1 LLCSFGHKPAKQ
13 TPTAA
18 CSQLINPIFEADFYF
33 EVVFSQRDH
42 YKAELMALNIS
53 NTPSAH
59 CLFLDTNQQS
69 FRYISI
75 ANVIAGVLNAI
86 FALIATSSNAVI
98 LISFWKTSSLHTPQN
113 SLLCWI
119 AFADLLVGAVVQPLD
134 VVQRI
139 MEELHNI
146 DTYCSIRLAKNA
158 LAWIISSVSFCI
170 LTTISVER
178 LVALLKPLQHSTL
191 VTHSRI
197 LLLVVLYWV
206 LCIALYVAR
215 FAGLPNQTFLGTAS
229 VLAFVNLTINVVS
242 YFKIFKV
249 IKHHQRQIHDEAA
262 LSNRLHGQIAATEIK
277 SFKTFTLTAVYIVTL
292 VILFYVPFICY
303 LVAYTILGFIGPV
316 KLAYVCLE
324 TLSYVN
330 SSVNPF
336 IYSYRLRSIREAIYK
351 TAPKLFF
358 WREEDNFSRY
368 NPESSAQNKQTTTN
382 M

>member
-1 LLCSFGHKPAKQ
+1 
-13 TPTAA
+13 
-18 CSQLINPIFEADFYF
+18 
-33 EVVFSQRDH
+33 
-42 YKAELMALNIS
+42 MALNAS
-53 NTPSAH
+53 NTSSEN

-69 FRYISI
+69 FDYISI
-75 ANVIAGVLNAI
+75 ANIIAGVVNAI
-86 FALIATSSNAVI
+86 FALIATSLNAVV
-98 LISFWKTSSLHTPQN
+98 LISFWKTPNLHTPQN

-119 AFADLLVGAVVQPLD
+119 AFADLLVGSVVQPLD
-134 VVQRI
+134 VLQRI

-146 DTYCSIRLAKNA
+146 DMYCNVRLAKNA

-178 LVALLKPLQHSTL
+178 LVALLKPLKHNTL

-206 LCIALYVAR
+206 LCIVLYVAR
-215 FAGLPNQTFLGTAS
+215 FAGLPNQTFFGMAS
-229 VLAFVNLTINVVS
+229 VVASVNLTINVVS

-249 IKHHQRQIHDEAA
+249 IKRHQRRIHDEAA
-262 LSNRLHGQIAATEIK
+262 LSSRLHGQMAPTEMK
-277 SFKTFTLTAVYIVTL
+277 RFKTFTLTAVYIVTL
-292 VILFYVPFICY
+292 VVLFYVPFICY
-303 LVAYTILGFIGPV
+303 LVAYMILGFIGPV
-316 KLAYVCLE
+316 KLAYICLE

-351 TAPKLFF
+351 TVPKLFF
-358 WREEDNFSRY
+358 YREDNFSPY
-368 NPESSAQNKQTTTN
+368 NLEASTQNKQTTTN

>member
-1 LLCSFGHKPAKQ
+1 
-13 TPTAA
+13 
-18 CSQLINPIFEADFYF
+18 
-33 EVVFSQRDH
+33 
-42 YKAELMALNIS
+42 MALNIS
-53 NTPSAH
+53 NTLSAN

-98 LISFWKTSSLHTPQN
+98 LISSWKTPSLHIPQN
-113 SLLCWI
+113 SLLYWI

-178 LVALLKPLQHSTL
+178 LAALLKPLQHSTL

-197 LLLVVLYWV
+197 LLLVALYWV
-206 LCIALYVAR
+206 FCIVLYVAR

-229 VLAFVNLTINVVS
+229 VVAFVNLTINVVS

-262 LSNRLHGQIAATEIK
+262 LSNCLHGQMAATEIK
-277 SFKTFTLTAVYIVTL
+277 RFKTFTLTAVYIVTL
-292 VILFYVPFICY
+292 VVLFYVPFICY
-303 LVAYTILGFIGPV
+303 LVAYSILGFIGPV
-316 KLAYVCLE
+316 KLAHVCLE

-330 SSVNPF
+330 LSVNPF

-351 TAPKLFF
+351 TAIKLFF
-358 WREEDNFSRY
+358 WREDNFSLY
-368 NPESSAQNKQTTTN
+368 NPESGTQNKQTTTN

>member
-1 LLCSFGHKPAKQ
+1 
-13 TPTAA
+13 
-18 CSQLINPIFEADFYF
+18 
-33 EVVFSQRDH
+33 
-42 YKAELMALNIS
+42 MALNTS
-53 NTPSAH
+53 NTSSEN

-69 FRYISI
+69 FDYISI
-75 ANVIAGVLNAI
+75 ANIIAGVVNAI
-86 FALIATSSNAVI
+86 FALIATSSNAVV
-98 LISFWKTSSLHTPQN
+98 LISFWKTPNLHTPQN

-119 AFADLLVGAVVQPLD
+119 AFADLLVDSVVQPLD
-134 VVQRI
+134 VLQRI

-146 DTYCSIRLAKNA
+146 DMYCNVRLAKNA

-178 LVALLKPLQHSTL
+178 LVALLKPLKHNTL

-206 LCIALYVAR
+206 LCIVLYVAR
-215 FAGLPNQTFLGTAS
+215 FAGLPNQTFFGMAS
-229 VLAFVNLTINVVS
+229 VVASVNLTINVVS

-249 IKHHQRQIHDEAA
+249 IKRHQRRIHDEAA
-262 LSNRLHGQIAATEIK
+262 LSSRLHGQMAPTEMK
-277 SFKTFTLTAVYIVTL
+277 RFKTFTLTAVYIVTL
-292 VILFYVPFICY
+292 VVLFYVPFICY
-303 LVAYTILGFIGPV
+303 LVAYMILGFIGPV
-316 KLAYVCLE
+316 KLAYICLE

-351 TAPKLFF
+351 TVPKLFF
-358 WREEDNFSRY
+358 CREDNFSPY
-368 NPESSAQNKQTTTN
+368 NLEASTQNKQTTTN

>member
-1 LLCSFGHKPAKQ
+1 
-13 TPTAA
+13 
-18 CSQLINPIFEADFYF
+18 
-33 EVVFSQRDH
+33 
-42 YKAELMALNIS
+42 MALNVS
-53 NTPSAH
+53 NTPSAN

-86 FALIATSSNAVI
+86 FALVATSSNAVV
-98 LISFWKTSSLHTPQN
+98 LISFWKTPSLHTPQN

-119 AFADLLVGAVVQPLD
+119 AFADFLVGALVQPLD

-146 DTYCSIRLAKNA
+146 DMYCSVRLAKNA

-170 LTTISVER
+170 LATISVER
-178 LVALLKPLQHSTL
+178 LVALLKPLKHNTL

-197 LLLVVLYWV
+197 LLLVALYWV
-206 LCIALYVAR
+206 LCIVLYVAR
-215 FAGLPNQTFLGTAS
+215 FAGLPNHTFFGMAS
-229 VLAFVNLTINVVS
+229 VVAFVNLTINVVS

-249 IKHHQRQIHDEAA
+249 IKRHQNRIHDEAA
-262 LSNRLHGQIAATEIK
+262 LSSRLHGQMAATEIK
-277 SFKTFTLTAVYIVTL
+277 RFKTFTLTAVYIVTL
-292 VILFYVPFICY
+292 VVLFYVPFICY
-303 LVAYTILGFIGPV
+303 LVTYSILGFIGPV
-316 KLAYVCLE
+316 KLAYICIE

-358 WREEDNFSRY
+358 WRKDNFSRY
-368 NPESSAQNKQTTTN
+368 NLEASTQSKQTTTN

>member
-1 LLCSFGHKPAKQ
+1 
-13 TPTAA
+13 
-18 CSQLINPIFEADFYF
+18 
-33 EVVFSQRDH
+33 
-42 YKAELMALNIS
+42 MAWNTS
-53 NTPSAH
+53 NTSSAN

-69 FRYISI
+69 LRYISI

-86 FALIATSSNAVI
+86 FALIATSSNAVV

-146 DTYCSIRLAKNA
+146 DMYCSIRLAKNA
-158 LAWIISSVSFCI
+158 LTWIISSVSFCI

-178 LVALLKPLQHSTL
+178 LVALLKPLQHNTL
-191 VTHSRI
+191 VTHTRI
-197 LLLVVLYWV
+197 VLLVALYWLLCIVLY
-206 LCIALYVAR
+206 LAR
-215 FAGLPNQTFLGTAS
+215 FAGLPNQTFLGMAS
-229 VLAFVNLTINVVS
+229 VVSFVNLTINVVS

-249 IKHHQRQIHDEAA
+249 IKRHQRRIHDEVA
-262 LSNRLHGQIAATEIK
+262 LSNRLHGQMAATEIK
-277 SFKTFTLTAVYIVTL
+277 SFRTFTLTAVYIVTL
-292 VILFYVPFICY
+292 VVLFYVPFICY
-303 LVAYTILGFIGPV
+303 LVAYTILGFTGPV
-316 KLAYVCLE
+316 KLAYICLE
-324 TLSYVN
+324 TLSFVN

-351 TAPKLFF
+351 TSPKLFF
-358 WREEDNFSRY
+358 WREDNFSRS
-368 NPESSAQNKQTTTN
+368 NPEASTQNKQTTTN